1 MTFTNPAGPAAKLAA
16 PAYVKAL
23 MDVLGTREP
32 FSVLAQQ
39 EAATRGALAGVSDD
53 LARRP
58 EKPGK
63 WSLQQVLRHLAD
75 TEITYGFRMRM
86 IVAED
91 RPPILAYDQD
101 LWSERLHYL
110 EGTAAEALDDLAA
123 MRRMNL
129 RFYRRLSAKELAR
142 WGMHSERG
150 EESADKIVRMMA
162 AHDLVHRRQ
171 LQRIRVAIGLPPSET
186 P

>member
-1 MTFTNPAGPAAKLAA
+1 MSFTNPAGAAAKAAA

-23 MDVLGTREP
+23 LDVLGPRDP
-32 FSVLAQQ
+32 FEVLAQQ
-39 EAATRGALAGVSDD
+39 ETATRGSLVGVSDE
-53 LARRP
+53 LAKRP

-75 TEITYGFRMRM
+75 TEFTYGYRMRM

-91 RPPILAYDQD
+91 EPPILAYDQD
-101 LWSERLHYL
+101 LWAERLHYL
-110 EGTAAEALDDLAA
+110 EGPAAEALDDLAGL
-123 MRRMNL
+123 RRANL
-129 RFYRRLSAKELAR
+129 RFYRRLGAKELAR
-142 WGMHSERG
+142 WGIHSERG
-150 EESADKIVRMMA
+150 QESADLIVRMMA

-171 LQRIRVAIGLPPSET
+171 LQRIRRALGLPETET